1 MLSYFTRRRRAR
13 LRATPQPE
21 SWARIL
27 DRNVPLARRMPAA
40 DRAELVGHAHVL
52 LAEKHFEG
60 CGGLMLTDDHR
71 VTIAAQAA
79 LLLLHRETDYFPRLR
94 SILVYPDAYVVD
106 GEHELEDGIVS
117 EEPEEYSG
125 HTQERLGAVVLSW
138 RDIRADARAPD
149 DGVNLVLHEF
159 AHQLDFEDG
168 EADGVPLHD
177 DVAAARTWGELLATE
192 LARLRREVDSGV
204 RTVLDPYGAEDPVEF
219 FAVATETFFEIP
231 ADLRAAHPALYDALR
246 RYYRQDPASWPP
258 AANEL
263 PF

>member
-1 MLSYFTRRRRAR
+1 MLSFLTRRRRAR
-13 LRATPQPE
+13 LRAQPVPE

-27 DRNVPLARRMPAA
+27 ERNVPLLRRLPAA
-40 DRAELVGHAHVL
+40 DHAELFAHAQVL
-52 LAEKHFEG
+52 LDEKHFEG
-60 CGGLMLTDDHR
+60 CGGLALTDEHR
-71 VTIAAQAA
+71 VTIAVQSAF
-79 LLLLHRETDYFPRLR
+79 LLLHRETDYFPRLL
-94 SILVYPDAYVVD
+94 SILVYPDAYIVD

-125 HTQERLGAVVLSW
+125 HTQERLGALVLSW
-138 RDIRADARAPD
+138 RDIRADARSPD

-168 EADGVPLHD
+168 EADGAPLHD

-192 LARLRREVDSGV
+192 FARLRHEVDSGV

-219 FAVATETFFEIP
+219 FAVATETFFELP
-231 ADLRAAHPALYDALR
+231 TDLRAAHPALYDALR
-246 RYYRQDPASWPP
+246 RYYRQDPANWP
-258 AANEL
+258 AVANVL

>member
-1 MLSYFTRRRRAR
+1 MLPFLTRRRRAR
-13 LRATPQPE
+13 LRATPVPE
-21 SWARIL
+21 GWTRIL
-27 DRNVPLARRMPAA
+27 ERNVPLTRRLPSA
-40 DRAELVGHAHVL
+40 DREELLGHAQVL

-60 CGGLMLTDDHR
+60 CGGLVLTDEHR

-106 GEHELEDGIVS
+106 GEHHLGDGIVS
-117 EEPEEYSG
+117 EEPESYAG
-125 HTQERLGAVVLSW
+125 HTQPRLAAVVLNW
-138 RDIRADARAPD
+138 RDIRAGARVSD

-177 DVAAARTWGELLATE
+177 DVAAARTWGELLGAE

-204 RTVLDPYGAEDPVEF
+204 RTVLDPYGAEDPAEF
-219 FAVATETFFEIP
+219 FAVATESFFEIP

-246 RYYRQDPASWPP
+246 RYYRQDPAAWPP
-258 AANEL
+258 VANVL